1 MRYFWLIAALT
12 AALDLGSKHA
22 VFAWLATR
30 GVFDLIPG
38 YLSFTRHINE
48 GALWG
53 LGSGAPLALLLLTAA
68 MMAVVTWL
76 AWSHRR
82 KPAPLWALGLI
93 LGGAVGNF
101 FTQSANGRAAAPEF
115 LRAEAVRLFPARVD
129 RFRAGFTPVTATLA
143 AQVLAG
149 ERGLVCVAGSFYL
162 IGELRM
168 MLIAEKFGTPA
179 GRELTAL
186 HDEVRRAVE

>member
-101 FTQSANGRAAAPEF
+101 YDRGLTT
-115 LRAEAVRLFPARVD
+115 AELYGERLSGVRDFIWMRVPDVYSWPVYNLADVAIVVGVARFALWS
-129 RFRAGFTPVTATLA
+129 FRAPPPPPPPPSAPSA
-143 AQVLAG
+143 
-149 ERGLVCVAGSFYL
+149 
-162 IGELRM
+162 
-168 MLIAEKFGTPA
+168 
-179 GRELTAL
+179 
-186 HDEVRRAVE
+186 